1 MLTRRL
7 AGLLL
12 RAAVRR
18 WPAQLRAELTRE
30 WAAELHV
37 LARQGRRWPMLRFA
51 ASLAAG
57 RAAAPLVDRT
67 VLHRQLRR
75 TAGVLLLAPPACV
88 VVVAL
93 TGLAMGLGYG
103 VLATRV
109 AWATDAQLPIWTG
122 LTAGLAVLLALAV
135 TRAARHTVR
144 VGALPT
150 TLGVLLPIGATAI
163 VVLALFATRGEGGAL
178 DLVPETLLWLA
189 LLAPALWA
197 AGRLARRGRT
207 RLAWLVGLLGALVAA
222 DAAVVLAVVSAIP
235 AVPVEP
241 VVDGLPADAVD
252 RVSAPLWLL
261 NCLADSS
268 LGLPRPTDWELF
280 LITDRVLVEPLFYLA
295 CTPYAVAYTVAVAR
309 PGPAVVPAAVP
320 SVA

>member
-1 MLTRRL
+1 MTRRL

-18 WPAQLRAELTRE
+18 WPAELRAELARE

-37 LARQGRRWPMLRFA
+37 LARAGRRWPMLRFA

-57 RAAAPLVDRT
+57 RPATPLVDRA
-67 VLHRQLRR
+67 VLHRRLWR

-88 VVVAL
+88 AVVAL
-93 TGLAMGLGYG
+93 TGLAMAMGYDQ
-103 VLATRV
+103 LAVRV

-122 LTAGLAVLLALAV
+122 LTACLAVVLALAV

-150 TLGVLLPIGATAI
+150 ALGVLLPIGATAT
-163 VVLALFATRGEGGAL
+163 VLLALFASRGEGGAL
-178 DLVPETLLWLA
+178 DMVSGTLLWLA
-189 LLAPALWA
+189 LLTPALWA
-197 AGRLARRGRT
+197 AGWLARRGRT

-235 AVPVEP
+235 AVPVGP
-241 VVDGLPADAVD
+241 VTELPADAVD

-261 NCLADSS
+261 NCLTDSS

-280 LITDRVLVEPLFYLA
+280 LITDRVLVEPMFYLA
-295 CTPYAVAYTVAVAR
+295 CTPYAVAYAVAVAR
-309 PGPAVVPAAVP
+309 PGPAAEPVAVP